1 MEEIRKMSTVE
12 EPSLLESLS
21 ISSLVLA
28 ELMDVEHR
36 FLTRNIESK
45 LEMMVGDEDFEVVN
59 GYFAESTYMDS
70 YGRSYKSYN
79 ITRKGCDVLANK
91 MQGKK
96 GMKFTVAYVEKF
108 YIMEQEL
115 KTKQIDGYK
124 ALGEK
129 AIANLKF
136 DVSNLKNENEYLKDT
151 IEANNKHFEN
161 TSGLKDR
168 RIADL
173 EAQLAKYKGVQL
185 DVTVKGREEIPAPV
199 KTVEP
204 ILIEVK
210 EEKKKTKKSEGKK
223 ERVARLLREYDFT
236 VPPHDNPMKSDKHL
250 PDGVFDLSVT
260 HVCNRGNWGLKPA
273 DMNVLLEAFGLQVP
287 IGNNERRL
295 VEKYEG
301 LGYGRTVRTNK
312 SDYQSFYGLRWSEA
326 GFKYIGKIIN
336 MNKNVLDIFK

>member
-1 MEEIRKMSTVE
+1 MEENNEMSNARDLKNLEVLTLNTVE
-12 EPSLLESLS
+12 LAPILETEHRNLMRKIRTYISHLVKNGKNVEEYFLESNYS
-21 ISSLVLA
+21 NSVQ
-28 ELMDVEHR
+28 R
-36 FLTRNIESK
+36 
-45 LEMMVGDEDFEVVN
+45 DFACYEVTK
-59 GYFAESTYMDS
+59 E
-70 YGRSYKSYN
+70 
-79 ITRKGCDVLANK
+79 GCDLLAHK
-91 MQGKK
+91 FQGEK
-96 GMKFTVAYVEKF
+96 GTMFSTAYIKKF
-108 YIMEQEL
+108 YSMEQEL
-115 KTKQIDGYK
+115 KTKQIDGCK

-129 AIANLKF
+129 AIANLMF

-161 TSGLKDR
+161 TLSLKDR

-173 EAQLAKYKGVQL
+173 EVQLAKYDGVQL
-185 DVTVKGREEIPAPV
+185 DVTIKGRKEISTPI

-204 ILIEVK
+204 ILIEAK
-210 EEKKKTKKSEGKK
+210 KEKKKTKKSEGKK

-236 VPPHDNPMKSDKHL
+236 IPPHDNPMKSDKHL
-250 PDGVFDLSVT
+250 PDSVFDLSVT
-260 HVCNRGNWGLKPA
+260 HLCNRGKWELKPA